1 MKTEVLNELDDL
13 KNKVIDLITNKVE
26 NEKIMA
32 NKIEIFKESLQVEQE
47 ELEWWRTYGEYV
59 AKVHNNVDAEACGF
73 ADGDNEYKDNF
84 N

>member
-1 MKTEVLNELDDL
+1 MKVKQL
-13 KNKVIDLITNKVE
+13 KK
-26 NEKIMA
+26 
-32 NKIEIFKESLQVEQE
+32 
-47 ELEWWRTYGEYV
+47 ELEWWQTYGKYV